1 MYKYTKINI
10 ILAHIMNTPLLT
22 PFASSSQRAAL
33 LQSLYL
39 SSGKNGLHPSTYIV
53 DASVESVNSMSLSV
67 G

>member
-1 MYKYTKINI
+1 
-10 ILAHIMNTPLLT
+10 MNTPLLT